1 MRTDVAVEGA
11 ERASGPTFVVNV
23 EGIDHDWPRSTITA
37 ADIRQLGGF
46 AATDPVIEV
55 DLKDNSERTLT
66 ESEVVEIKPG
76 MGFGKKIK
84 FKRG

>member
-1 MRTDVAVEGA
+1 MHTEVAVEGTD
-11 ERASGPTFVVNV
+11 RTSGPTYVVNV
-23 EGIDHDWPRSTITA
+23 EGIDHDWPTSTITA
-37 ADIRQLGGF
+37 ADIRVLGGF

-66 ESEVVEIKPG
+66 DDEVVDIKPG

>member
-1 MRTDVAVEGA
+1 MRTDVAGE
-11 ERASGPTFVVNV
+11 EMDKASGPKYVVNV
-23 EGIDHDWPRSTITA
+23 EGVDHDWPSPSITA
-37 ADIRQLGGF
+37 AAIRNLGGF

-55 DLKDNSERTLT
+55 DLKDNSERTLS
-66 ESEVVEIKPG
+66 EDEVVDIKPG

>member
-1 MRTDVAVEGA
+1 MDTEFAVEA
-11 ERASGPTFVVNV
+11 TAKASGPTYVVNV
-23 EGIDHDWPRSTITA
+23 EGIDHDWPSPTITA
-37 ADIRQLGGF
+37 ADIRNLGGF
-46 AATDPVIEV
+46 AATDQVIEV

-66 ESEVVEIKPG
+66 DDEVVDIKPG

>member
-1 MRTDVAVEGA
+1 MNTEVAAEATD
-11 ERASGPTFVVNV
+11 RASGPTYVVNV
-23 EGIDHDWPRSTITA
+23 EGIDHDWPSPTITA
-37 ADIRQLGGF
+37 ADIRILGGF

-66 ESEVVEIKPG
+66 EADVVDIKPG

>member
-1 MRTDVAVEGA
+1 MSTEAAIEGTEA
-11 ERASGPTFVVNV
+11 ASRSAYTVNV
-23 EGIDHDWPRSTITA
+23 EGVDHDWSSPTITA
-37 ADIRQLGGF
+37 ADIRVLGGF

-66 ESEVVEIKPG
+66 EDEVADIKPG
-76 MGFGKKIK
+76 IGFGKKIK

>member
-1 MRTDVAVEGA
+1 MDTEVAVEGTA
-11 ERASGPTFVVNV
+11 RASGPTYVVNV
-23 EGIDHDWPRSTITA
+23 EGIDHDWPSPTITA
-37 ADIRQLGGF
+37 ADIRNLGGF

-66 ESEVVEIKPG
+66 EDEVVDIKPG